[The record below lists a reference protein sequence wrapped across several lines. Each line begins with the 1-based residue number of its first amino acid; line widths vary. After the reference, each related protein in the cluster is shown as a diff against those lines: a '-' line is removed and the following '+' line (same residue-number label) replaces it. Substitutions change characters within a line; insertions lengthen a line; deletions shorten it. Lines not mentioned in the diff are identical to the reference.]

1 MSLGDDR
8 DEYNPKIGGNMTIPF
23 FCIFLAFLL
32 IIISKGPVAV
42 AMAKQSG
49 GYDNKN
55 PRDQQAGLV
64 GWGRRAL
71 AAHLNSFEAFPA
83 FAAAVLVAVVAGAD
97 PIWTTRLA
105 IAFIAARTLYLPLY
119 LLDLDLLRSATWTI
133 GFAATGA
140 IFLLPVFS

>member
-1 MSLGDDR
+1 
-8 DEYNPKIGGNMTIPF
+8 MTIPF
-23 FCIFLAFLL
+23 FCVFLAFLL
-32 IIISKGPVAV
+32 NIISKGPVAI
-42 AMAKQSG
+42 AMAQQSG

-55 PRDQQAGLV
+55 PRDQQANLD
-64 GWGRRAL
+64 GWGRRAV

-97 PIWTTRLA
+97 PTWTIRLA
-105 IAFIAARTLYLPLY
+105 VTFIVARTLYLPLY

-140 IFLLPVFS
+140 IFLLPILS